1 MDKCIER
8 KTMNKKCAKVR
19 KNSKLKLWLSFP
31 QFRLFCVITILSII
45 MLIMALIV
53 QDVFWSS
60 IYANV
65 FAGFVTGL
73 VLFLLTGTRQ
83 IYIAQQ
89 EEQLQWLRTLES
101 YLLKYMPL
109 HNQFLHNKPEG
120 DERFNALYDIL
131 CIGNDVLE
139 YLKYDPGNKQIGF
152 TPKEYCANKYDINID
167 DIKIHSE
174 ELHDKLKYGTLPEN
188 NRKAWE
194 WFEAFDK
201 DLRQL
206 YQAVHH
212 DIESKEIRYASV
224 KRSII

>member
-1 MDKCIER
+1 MYK
-8 KTMNKKCAKVR
+8 
-19 KNSKLKLWLSFP
+19 KNSKTRKNRKQELWLSFP
-31 QFRLFCVITILSII
+31 QFRLFCIITVLTIL
-45 MLIMALIV
+45 MLILASLV
-53 QDVFWSS
+53 QDAFWSS
-60 IYANV
+60 ICANV

-109 HNQFLHNKPEG
+109 HNQFLHNNPKG
-120 DERFNALYDIL
+120 DERFYALYDIL

-139 YLKYDPGNKQIGF
+139 YLQNDPVNKQIGF
-152 TPKEYCANKYDINID
+152 TPKEYCTEKYDINID
-167 DIKIHSE
+167 EIKACAD
-174 ELHDKLKYGTLPEN
+174 ELHDKLRYETLPEDD
-188 NRKAWE
+188 RKAWE
-194 WFEAFDK
+194 WFEVFDK

-206 YQAVHH
+206 YHAVRH
-212 DIESKEIRYASV
+212 DIESKEIRFASV